1 MPEFPALGGS
11 YSETAGA
18 VTASSIGT
26 TVANDA
32 GSSST
37 KGTIVQ
43 LIASTAHDAH
53 WVSISILTAAT
64 AGTVGLCHLLI
75 GASTE
80 AVLIADLL
88 ATNRVANDGGGGPY
102 LFPLFIPKGSR
113 LSVQYQANNTSTDAQ
128 VIVHLYGG
136 NPVGPWADC
145 TYVDRYGAT
154 ASSRGTNVD
163 PGGVA
168 NTYLANYV
176 EITAATLRPIRWLIL
191 AAQSDDTSWA
201 GVAQWTIRLGI
212 GSATEAQIGGDL
224 LLTGANTTDSNRPFA
239 HWYFPI
245 YIPAGSRLSVNAKCS
260 STTDGDRDLYVA
272 LYGAG

>member
-1 MPEFPALGGS
+1 MPEFPAIGGS

-43 LIASTAHDAH
+43 LIAATAHDAH
-53 WVSISILTAAT
+53 WISVSILTAGT
-64 AGTVGLCHLLI
+64 PGTVGLCHILI

-80 AVLIADLL
+80 SVLIADLPCN
-88 ATNRVANDGGGGPY
+88 NRAANEGGGGPY

-113 LSVQYQANNTSTDAQ
+113 LSAQYQANNTSTNAEVTVQ
-128 VIVHLYGG
+128 LFGG

-145 TYVDRYGAT
+145 GYVDRYGAT
-154 ASSRGTNVD
+154 ASSRGTNID

-168 NTYLANYV
+168 DTYALV
-176 EITAATLRPIRWLIL
+176 EITAATLRPIRWLVL
-191 AAQSDDTSWA
+191 CAQNADTAFAAAT
-201 GVAQWTIRLGI
+201 QWTVRLKI
-212 GSATEAQIGGDL
+212 GASTEAQIGGDL
-224 LLTGANTTDSNRPFA
+224 ILTAGATTDNARPFT

-245 YIPAGSRLSVNAKCS
+245 YIPKGSRLSVDAKCS
-260 STTDGDRDLYVA
+260 STTDDDRDLYISIF
-272 LYGAG
+272 GAG